1 MILTC
6 PECQKQFN
14 VPSAKI
20 GEEGRTVRCGACK
33 NTWHVGGGEDN
44 DDILEKTDIDAT
56 LDKFREEQG
65 DLNPQDDGDPTSF
78 QSALSKEMGQNAPK
92 QKPKLKE
99 SKAEKNK
106 ILSVMVGIIL
116 LLVFLLASIPFKS
129 NIMEHWP
136 ASEGLYR
143 LVGLNVPVKGQSLV
157 FDRVQVRGHENKIE
171 VMGFVINLAKTTEE
185 VPRVEV
191 SIAQESGK
199 NTRVEVFA
207 LSFNEIEGE
216 ASRPF
221 RKSMTIPESAEGVV
235 ENITLKFIQ

>member
-20 GEEGRTVRCGACK
+20 GDEGRTVRCGACK

-44 DDILEKTDIDAT
+44 DDILENTDIDAT
-56 LDKFREEQG
+56 LDKFRDEQG
-65 DLNPQDDGDPTSF
+65 DLTPQDGAPTSF
-78 QSALSKEMGQNAPK
+78 QSALSKEMGQDAPR
-92 QKPKLKE
+92 QKPKVK
-99 SKAEKNK
+99 KPAPEKNK
-106 ILSVMVGIIL
+106 ILSVMIGIIL

-129 NIMEHWP
+129 KVIERWP

-143 LVGLNVPVKGQSLV
+143 LVGLNVPVIGQSLV
-157 FDRVQVRGHENKIE
+157 FDRIQVRGHENTIE

-191 SIAQESGK
+191 SIKQENGDEAK
-199 NTRVEVFA
+199 IDVFV
-207 LSFNEIEGE
+207 LPFNEIEGE

-221 RKSMTIPESAEGVV
+221 RKSMTLPESTEGIL
-235 ENITLKFIQ
+235 ENITLKFVQ